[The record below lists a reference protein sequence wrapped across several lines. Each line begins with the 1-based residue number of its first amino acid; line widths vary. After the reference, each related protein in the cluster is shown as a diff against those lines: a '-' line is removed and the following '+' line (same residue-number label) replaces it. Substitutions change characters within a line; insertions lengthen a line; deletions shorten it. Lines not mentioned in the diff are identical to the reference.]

1 MLWTLRSPSVRHL
14 QPCLAR
20 KLSFTPNSRL
30 PRITKDAV
38 REIPPSTS
46 FREQVARSAAPK
58 SFTSEIKTPPV
69 RNQVIVFLVG
79 SFAVYSIAA
88 EQCNVETAKWTKKL
102 SGSSLIWKVREPT
115 SEELRKAKR
124 LELGRKLQA
133 GLSSLKDMTEGWS
146 QTMRGLAVWSYIQVF
161 QPILDA
167 GDGKRTC
174 WAIGGVNT
182 LVWAAW
188 QVPKFQPFM
197 MKHFAHNPLSGISYT
212 LLTSMFSHR
221 SFLHLLFN
229 CMALASFGKSSG
241 VAASVHLMKEQ
252 AKNPHGIQETDVT
265 WHFLAFYMSAGL
277 FSGMTSHV
285 MTSKVLYPRMIA
297 RLTSKAKPVDA
308 AAVAKTSETIT
319 ETSEKTIL
327 PSLGASGAI
336 YAAVTLTALAFPH
349 TEIALMI
356 PPSFPIPIQWGVG
369 GIVALDVIG
378 ALRGWRFFDHW
389 AHLGGAAFGAWYY
402 NYGPH
407 MWNSVRATHL
417 EASQKVQRP
426 EKTD

>member
-20 KLSFTPNSRL
+20 HFSFTPNHRL
-30 PRITKDAV
+30 PRIFKGTA
-38 REIPPSTS
+38 REIPS
-46 FREQVARSAAPK
+46 FREQVARTAAPK
-58 SFTSEIKTPPV
+58 SFAKEIKTPAV
-69 RNQVIVFLVG
+69 RTQIIVFLVG
-79 SFAVYSIAA
+79 SFAIYTIAA
-88 EQCNVETAKWTKKL
+88 EQCNVETAKWARKL
-102 SGSSLIWKVREPT
+102 SEASLIWKVREPT
-115 SEELRKAKR
+115 SEELRRARR
-124 LELGRKLQA
+124 LELGKKLQA
-133 GLSSLKDMTEGWS
+133 GLQSLKDMTEGWS

-174 WAIGGVNT
+174 WAIGAVNT

-188 QVPKFQPFM
+188 QVPKFRPFM
-197 MKHFAHNPLSGISYT
+197 MKHFTHNPLSGMSYT

-229 CMALASFGKSSG
+229 CMALASFGS
-241 VAASVHLMKEQ
+241 AASVHLTKEQ
-252 AKNPHGIQETDVT
+252 AKNPHGLQEADVT
-265 WHFLAFYMSAGL
+265 WHLLAFYMSAGL

-285 MTSKVLYPRMIA
+285 MASKFVYPRMVA
-297 RLTSKAKPVDA
+297 RLSSRAKPADA
-308 AAVAKTSETIT
+308 AAVAKTAEAVT
-319 ETSEKTIL
+319 ETTEKTIL

-336 YAAVTLTALAFPH
+336 YATVSLTALAFPH

-369 GIVALDVIG
+369 GLVMLDVIG
-378 ALRGWRFFDHW
+378 AIRGWRFFDHW

-402 NYGPH
+402 NYGPE
-407 MWNSVRATHL
+407 MWNVLRATHVDV
-417 EASQKVQRP
+417 AQRAVRAAN
-426 EKTD
+426 K